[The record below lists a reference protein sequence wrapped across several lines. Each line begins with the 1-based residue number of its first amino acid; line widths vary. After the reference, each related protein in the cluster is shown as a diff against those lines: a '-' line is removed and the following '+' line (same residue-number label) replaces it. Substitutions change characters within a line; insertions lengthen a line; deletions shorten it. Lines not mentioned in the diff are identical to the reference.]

1 MVDLQ
6 HLVDQHAA
14 SEVELHARAAE
25 TFRKFASKMANS
37 GCNYKGGLLP
47 CPNGYICHYTGQS
60 GVRSSAT
67 VEHRGDII
75 RAVLS
80 PDPEQGLDQPDLVMF
95 MGASANDAP
104 AMLMEVPEQYKRTAS
119 PVMLKMFFV
128 EDTDDVTEE
137 CPHDSERVETMGD
150 NTVTYAVN
158 NSTFSVDTRETT
170 TNSFMGMSFDFVS
183 EAPVGHTIA
192 FEIPA
197 ETQIVW
203 VTREEM
209 VQVLQ
214 TQDLPASAEARLEA
228 QLRRVYF
235 EKGMDD
241 ALTQKG
247 SRKRRRRGQTSCLN
261 VQYGALI
268 GGALAMIL
276 AFVICAFTVI
286 GCLVVAP
293 LLMLVGSQVVKNGA
307 CDCWAKDEVGNF
319 ACALR

>member
-137 CPHDSERVETMGD
+137 CPHDRERVETMGD
-150 NTVTYAVN
+150 NTVSYAVN
-158 NSTFSVDTRETT
+158 NSTFSVETRETT
-170 TNSFMGMSFDFVS
+170 TNTFMGMSFDFVS
-183 EAPVGHTIA
+183 EAPVGHTPA

-197 ETQIVW
+197 GTQIVW
-203 VTREEM
+203 ITREEM

-214 TQDLPASAEARLEA
+214 TQELPASAEARLEA
-228 QLRRVYF
+228 QLRSVYS
-235 EKGMDD
+235 EDGLDD
-241 ALTQKG
+241 VLTQKA
-247 SRKRRRRGQTSCLN
+247 SRKRGRRGQASCSTGEMWAM
-261 VQYGALI
+261 V
-268 GGALAMIL
+268 GGAVAVMS
-276 AFVICAFTVI
+276 AFLLCAFTVI
-286 GCLVVAP
+286 GCFVAAP
-293 LLMLVGSQVVKNGA
+293 FLMMAGTTSVTNGA
-307 CDCWAKDEVGNF
+307 CSCWGSGDAGQT
-319 ACALR
+319 ACTLR

>member
-1 MVDLQ
+1 
-6 HLVDQHAA
+6 
-14 SEVELHARAAE
+14 
-25 TFRKFASKMANS
+25 
-37 GCNYKGGLLP
+37 
-47 CPNGYICHYTGQS
+47 
-60 GVRSSAT
+60 

-104 AMLMEVPEQYKRTAS
+104 AMLMEVPEEYKRTAS

-137 CPHDSERVETMGD
+137 CPHDRERVETMGY
-150 NTVTYAVN
+150 NTVSYAVN
-158 NSTFSVDTRETT
+158 NSTFSVETRETT
-170 TNSFMGMSFDFVS
+170 TNTFMGMSFDFVS

-214 TQDLPASAEARLEA
+214 TQDLPASAEARFEA
-228 QLRRVYF
+228 QLRRFYC
-235 EKGMDD
+235 EKSYGRRAD
-241 ALTQKG
+241 AEKKQEAQAA
-247 SRKRRRRGQTSCLN
+247 RADIVFNRRGKGDDRRCRRHDLGFHNLCVHCHRLPCGRSVLDAGW
-261 VQYGALI
+261 VD
-268 GGALAMIL
+268 
-276 AFVICAFTVI
+276 V
-286 GCLVVAP
+286 P
-293 LLMLVGSQVVKNGA
+293 
-307 CDCWAKDEVGNF
+307 
-319 ACALR
+319 